1 MLVTIF
7 YTKKVTFC
15 FSIISK
21 DLLYSVSQGEE
32 INTLPWDEDTGCE
45 LSTSMKPNDLFPIG
59 ASLCSWFISMPQQNN
74 TFQLVGLLNHT
85 GKFKTSKNK

>member
-1 MLVTIF
+1 MSSFYLVTIF

-32 INTLPWDEDTGCE
+32 INTLPWDEDTV
-45 LSTSMKPNDLFPIG
+45 
-59 ASLCSWFISMPQQNN
+59 SL
-74 TFQLVGLLNHT
+74 
-85 GKFKTSKNK
+85 